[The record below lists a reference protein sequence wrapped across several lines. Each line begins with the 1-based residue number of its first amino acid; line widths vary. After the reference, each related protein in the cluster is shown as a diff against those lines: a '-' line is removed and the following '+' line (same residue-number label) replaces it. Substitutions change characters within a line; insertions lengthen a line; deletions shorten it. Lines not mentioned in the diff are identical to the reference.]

1 VRHHEVERR
10 PARAKQTIMN
20 ELEVRQ
26 TVELYRSMLNNEFD
40 ERRRIMLAELLDQEE
55 RKLRAIQMMNRSSQ
69 DN

>member
-1 VRHHEVERR
+1 
-10 PARAKQTIMN
+10 MN

-26 TVELYRSMLNNEFD
+26 TVELYRSMLNNEPD